1 MNTTTLGIIIV
12 GILFLFSMRENFDEH
27 YTHFGSKKF
36 RMSNL
41 KNVKRVKKELSTEY
55 KKAKCNIKPNPKGNP
70 TYEINKGY
78 DCRFYQTGILYN
90 NNALKSWSN

>member
-1 MNTTTLGIIIV
+1 MYTSTLGLIII
-12 GILFLFSMRENFDEH
+12 GILLLFGMKENFDEH

-41 KNVKRVKKELSTEY
+41 KNVKRVNKELTSEY
-55 KKAKCNIKPNPKGNP
+55 KKAKCSIKPNPKGNV
-70 TYEINKGY
+70 THEINKGY
-78 DCRFYQTGILYN
+78 DCRFYQTGILFN